1 MITLRETVKVACSFK
16 KKKERKVC
24 GVGERQVEAVVSGS
38 VCPY

>member
-1 MITLRETVKVACSFK
+1 MITLRQTLKVACSF